1 MRMARNQPAIDWK
14 EITEEATDLLCRYI
28 AIDTS
33 NPPGNEESAALFLAD
48 ILRREGL
55 ASQLYQAAPG
65 RANLSARLPG
75 DGSKQP
81 LILLNHTDVVPAE
94 PSFWEEPPFSGT
106 VRDGVIWGRG
116 TLDMKGMAV
125 MELMTFLLL
134 KRHGIPLKRDVVFL
148 ALADEEMGSE
158 VGAEWMDRHHPEVM
172 EAEYVI
178 NEGGGGSTELL
189 GVRRP
194 IFNCSVSE
202 KGPLWLKLRAQ
213 GTPGHGS
220 VPIDDNS
227 LERLVRAL
235 YRVQG
240 WQHPITVLPEIE
252 LYLRGLHEAG
262 LLPEMPGESTLAQ
275 IAASTP
281 MVRAVL
287 TNTVSVT
294 TCSAGY
300 KHNVIPATSE
310 ASLDCRL
317 LPGQSAQEFVEEL
330 KRVIDDPKVE
340 VEEVYRSDTVT
351 SPVQTELF
359 DIIKQVIG
367 EMMKEALV
375 LPYVA
380 AGFTDSR
387 VFRQRGVVAYGIEPV
402 LLEPSE
408 IASIHGHNERISI
421 ENLRLG
427 TEVLFEIA
435 RRLCS

>member
-1 MRMARNQPAIDWK
+1 MAGGQPNIDWK
-14 EITEEATDLLCRYI
+14 EVTEEATDLLSRYI
-28 AIDTS
+28 AVDTS
-33 NPPGNEESAALFLAD
+33 NPPGNEEAAALFLAD
-48 ILRREGL
+48 VLRREGL
-55 ASQLYQAAPG
+55 EAHLYQAAPG

-75 DGSKQP
+75 DGSKRP

-94 PSFWEEPPFSGT
+94 PPFWQEPPFAGT

-116 TLDMKGMAV
+116 ALDMKGMAV

-148 ALADEEMGSE
+148 ALADEEAGGD
-158 VGAEWMDRHHPEVM
+158 VGIEWMDRHHPEVM
-172 EAEYVI
+172 DAEYVL

-189 GVRRP
+189 GVRKP

-213 GTPGHGS
+213 GSPGHGS
-220 VPIDDNS
+220 VPHDDNS

-240 WQHPITVLPEIE
+240 WQHPITVLPEMQ
-252 LYLRGLHEAG
+252 LYLRGLRDGGVLSEIPDEKA
-262 LLPEMPGESTLAQ
+262 LAQ
-275 IAASTP
+275 IADSTP

-287 TNTVSVT
+287 TNTISLT
-294 TCSAGY
+294 TCTAGY
-300 KHNVIPATSE
+300 KHNVIPAVSE
-310 ASLDCRL
+310 ATLDCRL
-317 LPGQSAQEFVEEL
+317 LPGHSPQAFVEEL
-330 KRVIDDPKVE
+330 KGIIDDPKVE
-340 VEEVYRSDTVT
+340 IEEVYRSDTIP

-359 DIIKQVIG
+359 DVL
-367 EMMKEALV
+367 KEVTQERVEGSLF
-375 LPYVA
+375 LPYIS

-387 VFRQRGVVAYGIEPV
+387 VFRQRGVVAYGLMPA
-402 LLEPSE
+402 LLEPSDV
-408 IASIHGHNERISI
+408 AAIHGNNERISV

-427 TEVLFEIA
+427 TQVLFEVA